1 MKQVIIG
8 IIFTI
13 GMLGVFLSGCG
24 ENKIYTE
31 KDVYQKEGQW
41 YEKASNSLANGVR
54 KEFTPDN
61 KLVSEV
67 SIKNG
72 AKEGVEK
79 IYFGSGSLKLENPYS
94 NGKINGI
101 SKEYYE
107 SGKIKDETLFKD
119 DKLNGESK
127 TYYESGV
134 MFRAVTYKDD
144 KKVGVQKRYNETGKL
159 HDETSYKNGVRNGV
173 RKGYSNDILGFEIT
187 YKDGKVVN
195 GIIYGRDGRKEPMS
209 QDLYFKLCGLDLDL

>member
-1 MKQVIIG
+1 MKRVIIG

-13 GMLGVFLSGCG
+13 GTLGVFLSGCG

-41 YEKASNSLANGVR
+41 YEKASNSLANGMR

-72 AKEGVEK
+72 VKEGVEK

-101 SKEYYE
+101 SKGYYE

-127 TYYESGV
+127 TYDESGV
-134 MFRAVTYKDD
+134 VLIVATFKDD
-144 KKVGVQKRYNETGKL
+144 KKVGVQKRYSETGKL
-159 HDETSYKNGVRNGV
+159 LDETSYANGVRNGV
-173 RKGYSNDILGFEIT
+173 RKGYVDDMLGYEIT
-187 YKDGKVVN
+187 YKDGVAVN
-195 GIIYGRDGRKEPMS
+195 GIVYGRDGRKEPMS
-209 QDLYFKLCGLDLDL
+209 KNLYFKLLGLDLDL